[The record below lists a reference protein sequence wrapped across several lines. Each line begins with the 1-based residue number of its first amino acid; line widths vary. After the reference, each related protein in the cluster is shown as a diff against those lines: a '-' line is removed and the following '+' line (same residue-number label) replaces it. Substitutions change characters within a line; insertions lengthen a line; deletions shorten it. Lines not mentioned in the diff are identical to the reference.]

1 MTGAK
6 NFVRGSLGFAVV
18 LAAFV
23 SAEANAQ
30 QNMNV
35 SATVPEV
42 CVISNE
48 NTDLDM
54 AFDLSSLASATTD
67 FAVDVNFLWRCSQD
81 NAATINIS
89 SGGGDGANGT
99 TRFMTGPGDALLAY
113 SLTKPDNSAW
123 GDGSNGQPGLGVTG
137 QGMANADVQTTV
149 VTGTVT
155 LSDAQDA
162 PVGAYS
168 DTVQISLLP

>member
-1 MTGAK
+1 MTGARNNVK
-6 NFVRGSLGFAVV
+6 GILGLAIV

-23 SAEANAQ
+23 SAEASAQ

-67 FAVDVNFLWRCSQD
+67 FEVDVNFLWRCSQD

-99 TRFMTGPGDALLAY
+99 TRYMTGPGGALLAY
-113 SLTKPDNSAW
+113 SISKPDNSAW
-123 GDGSNGQPGLGVTG
+123 GDGSNGQSGLGVTG
-137 QGMANADVQTTV
+137 QGMANADEQTTV

-155 LSDAQDA
+155 LSDAQAA
-162 PVGAYS
+162 PVGSYS

>member
-6 NFVRGSLGFAVV
+6 NNVKGILGIAVV
-18 LAAFV
+18 LAAFAG
-23 SAEANAQ
+23 AEANAQ

-48 NTDLDM
+48 NTDLNM
-54 AFDLSSLASATTD
+54 AFDLSTLASAATD
-67 FAVDVNFLWRCSQD
+67 FAVDVNFLWRCSQE
-81 NAATINIS
+81 NAATININ
-89 SGGGDGANGT
+89 SGGGNGANGT
-99 TRFMTGPGDALLAY
+99 TRYMTSPEGALLAY
-113 SLTKPDNSAW
+113 SLTKPDSTAW
-123 GDGSNGQPGLGVTG
+123 GDGSNGQPGFGVTG
-137 QGMANADVQTTV
+137 QGMANADEQTTV
-149 VTGTVT
+149 ITGTVA
-155 LSDAQDA
+155 LSDAQAA

>member
-6 NFVRGSLGFAVV
+6 NNVKGILGIAVV
-18 LAAFV
+18 LAAFAG
-23 SAEANAQ
+23 AEANAQ

-48 NTDLDM
+48 NTDLVM
-54 AFDLSSLASATTD
+54 AFDLSTLASASAD
-67 FAVDVNFLWRCSQD
+67 FSVDVNFLWRCSQD

-89 SGGGDGANGT
+89 SGGGDGADGT

-123 GDGSNGQPGLGVTG
+123 GDVSCI
-137 QGMANADVQTTV
+137 
-149 VTGTVT
+149 
-155 LSDAQDA
+155 A
-162 PVGAYS
+162 PEFGR
-168 DTVQISLLP
+168 II